1 MALANLD
8 NNNKNNRANSII
20 YANRGLAK
28 KNLNK
33 IQEAIE
39 DYEMALK
46 YDPTYEK
53 A

>member
-8 NNNKNNRANSII
+8 NNDKNNRTNSII

-33 IQEAIE
+33 I
-39 DYEMALK
+39 
-46 YDPTYEK
+46 
-53 A
+53 